1 MGVENRFGKG
11 LIEIILW
18 LVGWPLRGKGFR
30 IAIGHNRPF
39 LTNRYGD
46 SHVNIMVG
54 SAINDYLQSM
64 TPEGS
69 GLQIPPACLL
79 DMQGEPLEYKE
90 GVSLSVRFPVLARY
104 ANPLGH
110 MQGGYIVAALDNTLG
125 PFSYLIAPPSVTSAL
140 NTQYLRPVTAETAF
154 IICTARLTERT
165 RATLYLTG
173 EARNPEG
180 KLVAIC
186 QAVCQILPGKP

>member
-1 MGVENRFGKG
+1 MA
-11 LIEIILW
+11 ILS
-18 LVGWPLRGKGFR
+18 G
-30 IAIGHNRPF
+30 N
-39 LTNRYGD
+39 
-46 SHVNIMVG
+46 
-54 SAINDYLQSM
+54 AINERLQSM
-64 TPEGS
+64 APAES

-79 DMQGEPLEYKE
+79 DMQGEPLEYEE

-140 NTQYLRPVTAETAF
+140 NTQYLRPIPHDVPF
-154 IICTARLTERT
+154 IVCTARLTERT
-165 RATLYLTG
+165 RGTLYLTG

-180 KLVAIC
+180 KVVAIC
-186 QAVCQILPGKP
+186 QAVCQILSSKG

>member
-1 MGVENRFGKG
+1 
-11 LIEIILW
+11 
-18 LVGWPLRGKGFR
+18 
-30 IAIGHNRPF
+30 
-39 LTNRYGD
+39 
-46 SHVNIMVG
+46 
-54 SAINDYLQSM
+54 
-64 TPEGS
+64 
-69 GLQIPPACLL
+69 
-79 DMQGEPLEYKE
+79 
-90 GVSLSVRFPVLARY
+90 
-104 ANPLGH
+104 
-110 MQGGYIVAALDNTLG
+110 
-125 PFSYLIAPPSVTSAL
+125 LIAPPSVTSAL